1 MPPVLNETLV
11 KPDEYQVSRTA
22 TVLVAQLHAAL
33 ALCLHDDTQGVGG
46 MLHLRYSSGSDDR
59 PVALTDNILSSNL
72 LLLDRF
78 CKDLRA
84 LGARKTTWRVHII
97 GHVPANSVMA
107 EPAAT
112 VVDLLRAYF
121 HDSRLPVECRE
132 IAQQEDVELKFEPRE
147 GQFWV
152 KPRT

>member
-1 MPPVLNETLV
+1 MLAALKENTVY
-11 KPDEYQVSRTA
+11 PDEYRVSRAA
-22 TVLVAQLHAAL
+22 TTFVARLHAAL

-46 MLHLRYSSGSDDR
+46 LMHLKYAAGTDEK

-78 CKDLRA
+78 CKELRA
-84 LGARKTTWRVHII
+84 LGARKTTWRVHIV
-97 GHVPANSVMA
+97 GHIPVSKGMA

-132 IAQQEDVELKFEPRE
+132 FERFEDIVLTFEPRE
-147 GQFWV
+147 GLIGIR
-152 KPRT
+152 P

>member
-1 MPPVLNETLV
+1 MPLALTETIV

-22 TVLVAQLHAAL
+22 TVLVAQLRAAL

-46 MLHLRYSSGSDDR
+46 MMHLRYSSGSEER

-84 LGARKTTWRVHII
+84 LGARKTTWKVHII
-97 GHVPANSVMA
+97 GHIPANGSLA

-132 IAQQEDVELKFEPRE
+132 ISQQDDVVLKFEPRE
-147 GQFWV
+147 GQFWL
-152 KPRT
+152 KTQI